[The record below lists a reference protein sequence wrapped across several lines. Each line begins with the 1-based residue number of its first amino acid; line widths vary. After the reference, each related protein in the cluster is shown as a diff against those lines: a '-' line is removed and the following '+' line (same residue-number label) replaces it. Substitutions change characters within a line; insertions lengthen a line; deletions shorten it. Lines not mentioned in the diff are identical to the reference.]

1 MIVDGKITAVGKD
14 VELPFDAKVVEFEGK
29 TLFPGMVLAHTSG
42 GLDVANEN
50 LPVTPFVDV
59 YDSIDPSSLFFESAL
74 RQGLT
79 TIGIFQGR
87 NTVVGGMGRAIRPV
101 GLMVEEMTV
110 AASTGL
116 ALSTTPKSGYDAMV
130 QAAQMREAFAELDDY
145 IGKLAE
151 KKYDEKLEKDGEK
164 IDVMPEEARERGE
177 KLIEYEDLDDKHR
190 TLYRLT
196 KGEVDAHVH
205 CVRAMDVLKAI
216 AIAEERGFLARTTF
230 VLGPEAHKAADRIK
244 ETGRPVVLSPTL
256 THREYHPITGEE
268 STTFVPA
275 VFADKGI
282 PFALSV
288 NPGNAFGLGSLPYQ
302 AARLVAHGIDRE
314 TAVAAITTRPAEILG
329 LASRVGD
336 LAPGRDGNVL
346 VLSGDPLALDTNVEE
361 VWINGRKA
369 YDMSEDS
376 RMKRLLEGAKPDMGT
391 ASADEGGS
399 EADGD
404 SDADADSTSD
414 QGAEAGAAKDESK
427 PEKKD

>member
-1 MIVDGKITAVGKD
+1 MHEASSGIGALFAALVAWTLCGASVAEAETIALTGNIVPVAGDAIEGGTILIVDGKVTAVGKD

-288 NPGNAFGLGSLPYQ
+288 NPAISCS
-302 AARLVAHGIDRE
+302 RLVPVANHTISFMPLMQHMTGI
-314 TAVAAITTRPAEILG
+314 
-329 LASRVGD
+329 
-336 LAPGRDGNVL
+336 
-346 VLSGDPLALDTNVEE
+346 
-361 VWINGRKA
+361 
-369 YDMSEDS
+369 
-376 RMKRLLEGAKPDMGT
+376 
-391 ASADEGGS
+391 
-399 EADGD
+399 
-404 SDADADSTSD
+404 
-414 QGAEAGAAKDESK
+414 
-427 PEKKD
+427 